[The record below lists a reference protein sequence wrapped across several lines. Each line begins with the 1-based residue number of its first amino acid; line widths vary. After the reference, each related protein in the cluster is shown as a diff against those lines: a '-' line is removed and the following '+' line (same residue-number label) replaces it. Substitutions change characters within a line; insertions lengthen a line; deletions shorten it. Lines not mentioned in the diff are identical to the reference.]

1 MSLAKIRRHAQLTH
15 RLMIIKDYQ
24 LRPLYFEV
32 VCYTTV
38 SKQYRSYQQSNPE
51 KSDFVYLSCSD
62 QVTTELK
69 IGLTEMRHL
78 NPC

>member
-1 MSLAKIRRHAQLTH
+1 
-15 RLMIIKDYQ
+15 MIIEDYQ
-24 LRPLYFEV
+24 LKPLYFEV
-32 VCYTTV
+32 VFYTTI
-38 SKQYRSYQQSNPE
+38 SKQYRPYQQSNPE
-51 KSDFVYLSCSD
+51 KSDFVYLFCSD